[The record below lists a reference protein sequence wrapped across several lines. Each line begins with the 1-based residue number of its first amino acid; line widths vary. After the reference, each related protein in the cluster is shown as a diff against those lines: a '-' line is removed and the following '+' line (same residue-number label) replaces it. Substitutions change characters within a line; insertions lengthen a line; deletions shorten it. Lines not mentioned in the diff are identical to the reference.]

1 MKNKNGLKT
10 IMRTH
15 KEQTKCMGLPI
26 FLGYDDNNQPLIVDL
41 AKVGNILVGGA
52 TGQGKT
58 NLLHAFAQSCFY
70 APPKISQGC
79 IVYYIDSKGCE
90 EFSPYFDIHL
100 NTIEDIKAH
109 IDMLQERIVK
119 RETDKK
125 MSRYPIAL
133 LIDDF
138 DHLVLMDKSIIE
150 KIVSIAQRGPRVGIY
165 TVLVTA
171 RLEHTILP
179 ARLRIEMPT
188 RVAFR
193 VATTIESRGILD
205 SPEATL
211 LTNKGEILFSHNLN
225 VPRLQSINVVDDNGE
240 ENF

>member
-1 MKNKNGLKT
+1 MENENNLKK
-10 IMRTH
+10 IMRSH
-15 KEQTKCMGLPI
+15 KEQIKDMGLPI
-26 FLGYDDNNQPLIVDL
+26 FLGYDNNNQSLIVDL

-58 NLLHAFAQSCFY
+58 NLLHVFAQSCFY
-70 APPKISQGC
+70 APPKVSQGC
-79 IVYYIDSKGCE
+79 ILNYIDPKSCE

-100 NTIEDIKAH
+100 NTIYDILPNL
-109 IDMLQERIVK
+109 DMLQEKIVK

-150 KIVSIAQRGPRVGIY
+150 KIVSIAQRGPLLGIF
-165 TVLVTA
+165 TVLTTA
-171 RLEHTILP
+171 RAEYTLLP

-193 VATTIESRGILD
+193 VATAIESRVIID

-211 LTNKGEILFSHNLN
+211 LTNQGEILFSHNLKLTK
-225 VPRLQSINVVDDNGE
+225 LQTINVIDNNGE
-240 ENF
+240 ENL

>member
-1 MKNKNGLKT
+1 MKNENDLKK
-10 IMRTH
+10 IMRSH
-15 KEQTKCMGLPI
+15 SERVAKMKLPI
-26 FLGYDDNNQPLIVDL
+26 VLGIDSKNKPKIVDL

-52 TGQGKT
+52 MGQGKT
-58 NLLHAFAQSCFY
+58 NLLHVFAQSCFY
-70 APPKISQGC
+70 APPKVSQGC

-100 NTIEDIKAH
+100 NTIEDIKAD
-109 IDMLQERIVK
+109 IDMLQDKIVK

-125 MSRYPIAL
+125 MSCYPIAL

-150 KIVSIAQRGPRVGIY
+150 KIVFIAQRGPRVGIF
-165 TVLVTA
+165 TVFTSSRA
-171 RLEHTILP
+171 EHTLP

-193 VATTIESRGILD
+193 VATTIESRWILD

-211 LTNKGEILFSHNLN
+211 LTNKGEILFSHNLKLT
-225 VPRLQSINVVDDNGE
+225 RLQTINVIDNDGE
-240 ENF
+240 

>member
-1 MKNKNGLKT
+1 MENKNELKT

-26 FLGYDDNNQPLIVDL
+26 FLGYDENNLPLIVDL
-41 AKVGNILVGGA
+41 TKVGNILVGGG

-58 NLLHAFAQSCFY
+58 NLPYAFAKSCFY
-70 APPKISQGC
+70 APPKVSLGC
-79 IVYYIDSKGCE
+79 IVYYIDPKGCE
-90 EFSPYFDIHL
+90 EFSPYFDIYL

-109 IDMLQERIVK
+109 IDMLQEKIVK

-150 KIVSIAQRGPRVGIY
+150 KIVSITQRGPRVGIY
-165 TVLVTA
+165 TVLATA
-171 RLEHTILP
+171 RTEYNILSG
-179 ARLRIEMPT
+179 RLRIEMPT

-193 VATTIESRGILD
+193 VTTAIESRVIID

-211 LTNKGEILFSHNLN
+211 LTNKGEILFSHNLKLT
-225 VPRLQSINVVDDNGE
+225 RLQTLNVIDNDGE
-240 ENF
+240 

>member
-1 MKNKNGLKT
+1 MIKQILKANKEEVAKMK
-10 IMRTH
+10 
-15 KEQTKCMGLPI
+15 LPI
-26 FLGYDDNNQPLIVDL
+26 VLGIDSNNKPKIVDL

-70 APPKISQGC
+70 APKVSWVR

-90 EFSPYFDIHL
+90 EFTPYFDIHL
-100 NTIEDIKAH
+100 NTIEDDIKAH
-109 IDMLQERIVK
+109 IDLLQERIVK

-138 DHLVLMDKSIIE
+138 DQLVLRDKSIIG

-165 TVLVTA
+165 TILVTA
-171 RLEHTILP
+171 RAEHTLLP

-193 VATTIESRGILD
+193 VATTIESRGIID
-205 SPEATL
+205 TPDATQL
-211 LTNKGEILFSHNLN
+211 SRQGEILFSHNLKLT
-225 VPRLQSINVVDDNGE
+225 RLQTINVVDDDGE
-240 ENF
+240 

>member
-1 MKNKNGLKT
+1 MKNKNELKT

-79 IVYYIDSKGCE
+79 IVYYIDPKGCE

-100 NTIEDIKAH
+100 NTIEDIKAD
-109 IDMLQERIVK
+109 IDMLQEKIVK

-150 KIVSIAQRGPRVGIY
+150 KIVSIAQRGPRAGIY
-165 TVLVTA
+165 TVLASA
-171 RLEHTILP
+171 RAEHTLLP

-193 VATTIESRGILD
+193 VATAIESRVIID

-211 LTNKGEILFSHNLN
+211 LTNKGEILFSHNLKLT
-225 VPRLQSINVVDDNGE
+225 RLQTINVVDDNGE
-240 ENF
+240 

>member
-1 MKNKNGLKT
+1 MKNKNELKT

-15 KEQTKCMGLPI
+15 KEQTKDMALPI
-26 FLGYDDNNQPLIVDL
+26 FLGFDEENQPLLVDL
-41 AKVGNILVGGA
+41 TKVGNILVGGA

-58 NLLHAFAQSCFY
+58 NLLYAFAQSCFY
-70 APPKISQGC
+70 APPKVSQGC

-100 NTIEDIKAH
+100 NTIEDIKAD
-109 IDMLQERIVK
+109 IDMLQEKIVK

-138 DHLVLMDKSIIE
+138 DHLALMDKSVIE
-150 KIVSIAQRGPRVGIY
+150 KIVSIAQKGPRVGIY

-171 RLEHTILP
+171 RAEHALLP
-179 ARLRIEMPT
+179 GRLRIEMPT

-193 VATTIESRGILD
+193 VATTIESRVIID
-205 SPEATL
+205 SLEATL
-211 LTNKGEILFSHNLN
+211 LTNKGEILLSHNLKLT
-225 VPRLQSINVVDDNGE
+225 RLQTINVIDNNGE
-240 ENF
+240 

>member
-1 MKNKNGLKT
+1 MIKQILKANKEIVAK
-10 IMRTH
+10 M
-15 KEQTKCMGLPI
+15 ELPI
-26 FLGYDDNNQPLIVDL
+26 VLGVDSNNKPKIIDL

-70 APPKISQGC
+70 ALPKVCPVC
-79 IVYYIDSKGCE
+79 IVYYIDPKGCE
-90 EFSPYFDIHL
+90 EISPYFDIHL
-100 NTIEDIKAH
+100 NTIEDIKAD
-109 IDMLQERIVK
+109 IDMLQEKIVK

-138 DHLVLMDKSIIE
+138 DHLLLMDKSIIE
-150 KIVSIAQRGPRVGIY
+150 KIVSIAQRGPRVGIF
-165 TVLVTA
+165 TVLTTA
-171 RLEHTILP
+171 RAEHTILP

-193 VATTIESRGILD
+193 VATTIESRVIID

-211 LTNKGEILFSHNLN
+211 LTNKGEILFSHNLKLTK
-225 VPRLQSINVVDDNGE
+225 LQTINVVDDNGE
-240 ENF
+240 

>member
-1 MKNKNGLKT
+1 MK
-10 IMRTH
+10 
-15 KEQTKCMGLPI
+15 LPI
-26 FLGYDDNNQPLIVDL
+26 VLGIDSSNLPLIVDL
-41 AKVGNILVGGA
+41 TKVGNILVGGA
-52 TGQGKT
+52 MGQGKT
-58 NLLHAFAQSCFY
+58 NLLHAFARSIYY

-100 NTIEDIKAH
+100 NTIEDIKAD
-109 IDMLQERIVK
+109 IDMLQEKIVK

-150 KIVSIAQRGPRVGIY
+150 KIVFIAQRGPRVGIY
-165 TVLVTA
+165 TVLATA
-171 RLEHTILP
+171 RTEHTLLP
-179 ARLRIEMPT
+179 ARLRVEMLT

-193 VATTIESRGILD
+193 VATTLESRVIID

-211 LTNKGEILFSHNLN
+211 LTNKGEMLFSHNLKLTK
-225 VPRLQSINVVDDNGE
+225 LQTIKSVK
-240 ENF
+240 

>member
-1 MKNKNGLKT
+1 MIKQILKAHKDKVTKMK
-10 IMRTH
+10 
-15 KEQTKCMGLPI
+15 LPI
-26 FLGYDDNNQPLIVDL
+26 VLGIDSSNQPLIVDL
-41 AKVGNILVGGA
+41 VKVGNILVGGA
-52 TGQGKT
+52 SGQGKT

-70 APPKISQGC
+70 APPKVSQGC
-79 IVYYIDSKGCE
+79 IVYYIDSKGSE
-90 EFSPYFDIHL
+90 AFSPYFDIHL
-100 NTIEDIKAH
+100 NTIEDIKVD
-109 IDMLQERIVK
+109 IDMLQEKIVK

-150 KIVSIAQRGPRVGIY
+150 KIVFIAQRGPRVGIF
-165 TVLVTA
+165 TVLTSSRA
-171 RLEHTILP
+171 ESNILP

-211 LTNKGEILFSHNLN
+211 LTNKGEIIFLHNLKLT
-225 VPRLQSINVVDDNGE
+225 RLQTLNVIDNDGE
-240 ENF
+240 

>member
-1 MKNKNGLKT
+1 MKNKNELKK
-10 IMRTH
+10 IMRAH
-15 KEQTKCMGLPI
+15 KEQTKDMGLPI
-26 FLGYDDNNQPLIVDL
+26 FLGYDNNSQPFVVDL

-52 TGQGKT
+52 SGQGKT
-58 NLLHAFAQSCFY
+58 NLLYAFAQSCYY
-70 APPKISQGC
+70 ALPKDIPVC
-79 IVYYIDSKGCE
+79 IVYYIDPKGCK

-109 IDMLQERIVK
+109 IDMLQEKIVK

-165 TVLVTA
+165 TVLATA
-171 RLEHTILP
+171 RAEYDILP

-193 VATTIESRGILD
+193 VATTIESRVIID

-211 LTNKGEILFSHNLN
+211 LTNKGEILFSHNLKLTK
-225 VPRLQSINVVDDNGE
+225 LQTINVVDDNGE
-240 ENF
+240 

>member
-1 MKNKNGLKT
+1 MKNKNELKT

-52 TGQGKT
+52 SRQGKT
-58 NLLHAFAQSCFY
+58 NLLHIFAQSFFY
-70 APPKISQGC
+70 APPKVSQGC

-100 NTIEDIKAH
+100 NTIEDIKSD
-109 IDMLQERIVK
+109 IDMLQEKIVK

-125 MSRYPIAL
+125 MSHYPTAL

-165 TVLVTA
+165 TVLVSA

-193 VATTIESRGILD
+193 VATTIESRGIID

-225 VPRLQSINVVDDNGE
+225 LTRLQTINVVDDNGE

>member
-1 MKNKNGLKT
+1 MKNKNELKK
-10 IMRTH
+10 IMRSH
-15 KEQTKCMGLPI
+15 KEQTKEMELPI
-26 FLGYDDNNQPLIVDL
+26 FLGYDDNNLPLIVDL

-52 TGQGKT
+52 SGQGKT
-58 NLLHAFAQSCFY
+58 NLLYAFAQSCFY

-100 NTIEDIKAH
+100 STIEDIKAH

-125 MSRYPIAL
+125 ISRYPISL

-138 DHLVLMDKSIIE
+138 EHLVLMDKSIIE
-150 KIVSIAQRGPRVGIY
+150 KIVFIAQRGPRVDIY
-165 TVLVTA
+165 TVLATA
-171 RLEHTILP
+171 RAEHTILP

-193 VATTIESRGILD
+193 VATTMESRGILD

-211 LTNKGEILFSHNLN
+211 LTNNGEILFSHNLELT
-225 VPRLQSINVVDDNGE
+225 RLQTINVIDNNGE
-240 ENF
+240 

>member
-1 MKNKNGLKT
+1 MKNKNGLKS

-41 AKVGNILVGGA
+41 AKVGNILVGGT

-138 DHLVLMDKSIIE
+138 DHLVSTDKSILE
-150 KIVSIAQRGPRVGIY
+150 KVVYIAQRGPRVGIFA
-165 TVLVTA
+165 VLTSA
-171 RLEHTILP
+171 QGEYNILP

-193 VATTIESRGILD
+193 VATVIESRGIID

-211 LTNKGEILFSHNLN
+211 LTNKGEILFSHNLKLT
-225 VPRLQSINVVDDNGE
+225 RLQTINVVDNNGE
-240 ENF
+240 

>member
-1 MKNKNGLKT
+1 MKNKNELKT

-52 TGQGKT
+52 MGQGKT

-79 IVYYIDSKGCE
+79 IIYYIDSKGCE

-100 NTIEDIKAH
+100 NTIEDIKAD
-109 IDMLQERIVK
+109 IDMLQEKIVK

-150 KIVSIAQRGPRVGIY
+150 KIVSIAQRGPRAGIY
-165 TVLVTA
+165 TVLASA
-171 RLEHTILP
+171 RAEHTLLP

-188 RVAFR
+188 RVAFC
-193 VATTIESRGILD
+193 VATTIESREIID

-211 LTNKGEILFSHNLN
+211 LTNKGEILFSHNLKLT
-225 VPRLQSINVVDDNGE
+225 RLQTINVVDDNGE
-240 ENF
+240 

>member
-1 MKNKNGLKT
+1 MIKQILKANKEKVAKMK
-10 IMRTH
+10 
-15 KEQTKCMGLPI
+15 LPI
-26 FLGYDDNNQPLIVDL
+26 VLGIDSNNKPLIVDL

-70 APPKISQGC
+70 ISLGC

-125 MSRYPIAL
+125 MSHYPIAL

-138 DHLVLMDKSIIE
+138 DHLLLMDKSIIE
-150 KIVSIAQRGPRVGIY
+150 KIVSIAQQGPRVGIY
-165 TVLVTA
+165 IVLVTA
-171 RLEHTILP
+171 RAEHTLLP
-179 ARLRIEMPT
+179 GRLRIEMPT
-188 RVAFR
+188 RVVFR
-193 VATTIESRGILD
+193 VATAIESRVIID

-211 LTNKGEILFSHNLN
+211 LTNKGEILFSHNLKLT
-225 VPRLQSINVVDDNGE
+225 RLQTINVVNDDE
-240 ENF
+240 

>member
-1 MKNKNGLKT
+1 MIKQVLKA
-10 IMRTH
+10 H
-15 KEQTKCMGLPI
+15 KDKVAKMNLPI
-26 FLGYDDNNQPLIVDL
+26 VLGIDSNNQPLIVDL
-41 AKVGNILVGGA
+41 VKVGNILVGGA
-52 TGQGKT
+52 MGQGKT

-70 APPKISQGC
+70 APPKVSNVC
-79 IVYYIDSKGCE
+79 IVYYIDSKGSE
-90 EFSPYFDIHL
+90 AFSPYFDIHL
-100 NTIEDIKAH
+100 NTIEDIKAD
-109 IDMLQERIVK
+109 IDMLQEKIVK

-125 MSRYPIAL
+125 MSRYPTAL

-150 KIVSIAQRGPRVGIY
+150 KIVFIAQRGPRVGIF
-165 TVLVTA
+165 TVLTSSRA
-171 RLEHTILP
+171 ESNILP

-211 LTNKGEILFSHNLN
+211 LTNKGEILFLHNLKLT
-225 VPRLQSINVVDDNGE
+225 RLQTLNVIDNDGE
-240 ENF
+240 

>member
-1 MKNKNGLKT
+1 MKNKNELKT

-90 EFSPYFDIHL
+90 EFSPYFDIQL

-109 IDMLQERIVK
+109 IDMLKERIVK

-133 LIDDF
+133 LIDNF

-150 KIVSIAQRGPRVGIY
+150 KIVFIAQRGPRVGIY
-165 TVLVTA
+165 TVLATA
-171 RLEHTILP
+171 RAEYDILP
-179 ARLRIEMPT
+179 ARLRVEMLT
-188 RVAFR
+188 RVDFR
-193 VATTIESRGILD
+193 IATTLESRVIID

-211 LTNKGEILFSHNLN
+211 LTNKGEMLFSHNLKLT
-225 VPRLQSINVVDDNGE
+225 RLQTINVVDDNGE
-240 ENF
+240 

>member
-1 MKNKNGLKT
+1 MKNKNELKT
-10 IMRTH
+10 IMRSH
-15 KEQTKCMGLPI
+15 KEQIKCMGLPI
-26 FLGYDDNNQPLIVDL
+26 FLGYDNNNQPLIVDL
-41 AKVGNILVGGA
+41 TKVGNILVGGA

-58 NLLHAFAQSCFY
+58 NLLHAFARSIYY

-79 IVYYIDSKGCE
+79 IVYYIDSKGRE

-100 NTIEDIKAH
+100 NTIEDIKAQ
-109 IDMLQERIVK
+109 IDMLQEKIVK

-150 KIVSIAQRGPRVGIY
+150 KIVFIAQRGPRVGIF
-165 TVLVTA
+165 TVLTSS

-193 VATTIESRGILD
+193 VATAIESRGIID
-205 SPEATL
+205 TPEATL
-211 LTNKGEILFSHNLN
+211 LTNKGEMLFSHNLKLTK
-225 VPRLQSINVVDDNGE
+225 LQTINVIDDNGE
-240 ENF
+240 ENL

>member
-1 MKNKNGLKT
+1 
-10 IMRTH
+10 
-15 KEQTKCMGLPI
+15 
-26 FLGYDDNNQPLIVDL
+26 
-41 AKVGNILVGGA
+41 
-52 TGQGKT
+52 
-58 NLLHAFAQSCFY
+58 
-70 APPKISQGC
+70 
-79 IVYYIDSKGCE
+79 
-90 EFSPYFDIHL
+90 
-100 NTIEDIKAH
+100 
-109 IDMLQERIVK
+109 MLQEKIVK

-150 KIVSIAQRGPRVGIY
+150 KIVFIAQRGPRVGIF
-165 TVLVTA
+165 TVLTSSRA
-171 RLEHTILP
+171 ESNILL

-211 LTNKGEILFSHNLN
+211 LTNKGEIIFLHNLKLT
-225 VPRLQSINVVDDNGE
+225 RLQTLNVIDNDGE
-240 ENF
+240 

>member
-1 MKNKNGLKT
+1 MIKQILKAHKDKVTKMK
-10 IMRTH
+10 
-15 KEQTKCMGLPI
+15 LPI
-26 FLGYDDNNQPLIVDL
+26 VLGIDSSNLPLIVDL
-41 AKVGNILVGGA
+41 VKVGNILVGGV

-58 NLLHAFAQSCFY
+58 NLLHVFAQSCFY
-70 APPKISQGC
+70 APPKVSQGC

-90 EFSPYFDIHL
+90 AFSPYFDIHL
-100 NTIEDIKAH
+100 NTIEDIKAD
-109 IDMLQERIVK
+109 IDMLQEKIVK

-125 MSRYPIAL
+125 MSRYPTAL

-150 KIVSIAQRGPRVGIY
+150 KIVFIAQRGPRVGIF
-165 TVLVTA
+165 TVLTSSRA
-171 RLEHTILP
+171 EYNILP

-211 LTNKGEILFSHNLN
+211 LTNKGEILFLHNLKLT
-225 VPRLQSINVVDDNGE
+225 RLQTLNVIDNDGE
-240 ENF
+240 